1 MAKNLTINT
10 NTGRLGFTVVS
21 REDEDTG
28 ATRYYAA
35 LVPYDTLDEQFINE
49 WAAQFMKVSEAQM
62 RVAFEALADAIEY
75 FVLSGHSVTLN
86 GLGNFTFSTRTGLW
100 DEQHNKWVSAGR
112 NSMDDV
118 KASDIRAT
126 YVRFRPAS
134 GLNIKLGAASL
145 FCADDTAFGKQTT
158 GQA

>member
-49 WAAQFMKVSEAQM
+49 WAAQFMKVSEALQ
-62 RVAFEALADAIEY
+62 Y
-75 FVLSGHSVTLN
+75 FVLNGHSVTLN
-86 GLGNFTFSTRTGLW
+86 GLGTFSFSTKTGIW
-100 DEQHNKWVSAGR
+100 DEKTKKWNSAGR
-112 NSMDDV
+112 DSMDAV
-118 KASDIRAT
+118 TSNDIKGV
-126 YVRFRPAS
+126 YVRFRPCAI
-134 GLNIKLGAASL
+134 LNDAIGSSK
-145 FCADDTAFGKQTT
+145 FFYADGTAFGYQTVH
-158 GQA
+158 QNVKP